1 MLLPIENAATV
12 DPKVSNFRLRAT
24 RPASVGQSF
33 FRPSDEAIGLMKD
46 PAVDNSNEHSAGGMD
61 WFKHVGHP
69 SFSWDDALPPG

>member
-1 MLLPIENAATV
+1 
-12 DPKVSNFRLRAT
+12 
-24 RPASVGQSF
+24 
-33 FRPSDEAIGLMKD
+33 MKD